1 MPRPWRIEYPGTV
14 YHILSRRNNRQAI
27 FFDDPDRKK
36 FLELSAR
43 TLAEKRGIFQHG
55 TRIIIIS
62 LKTAR

>member
-1 MPRPWRIEYPGTV
+1 MRGYFYGTT
-14 YHILSRRNNRQAI
+14 Q
-27 FFDDPDRKK
+27 FDDPDRKK